1 MIVGIKDAT
10 ADLSRPPCLRA
21 LCGADLLQYSGDDA
35 TAAAHR
41 AMGGAGCISVTAN
54 VVPKLCAALHR
65 AGDVGDLEA
74 FARLRDQ
81 LDPLKAALAEL
92 GLCADTVRLPLLCA
106 SSATLDRLRAVL
118 PSDAAAKP
126 RLGQVPRFALAS

>member
-10 ADLSRPPCLRA
+10 AALSRPPCLRA

-65 AGDVGDLEA
+65 AWDVGDLEA

-81 LDPLKAALAEL
+81 LDPLKAALAMLNLASAE
-92 GLCADTVRLPLLCA
+92 VRLPLLR
-106 SSATLDRLRAVL
+106 ATEPTKDRLSNILAQIMSREEWV
-118 PSDAAAKP
+118 SSH
-126 RLGQVPRFALAS
+126 RRYALAS